1 MRYLTA
7 ALFILTC
14 LTLNLSGA
22 AKFNGS
28 ISFFSSGNLVG
39 YNIPQIY
46 NDSSLYTTGTLV
58 IQIVGVYQPYYGTG
72 LVYGNTLYTSD
83 TITGIYPGYAYN
95 NDTGVVAFAD
105 APSNYNY
112 LWVGLYEFNG
122 YQYVLSDYQNIPVS
136 LYFGSTSPTV
146 DPPSVDSV
154 NKTDLGITYDRYAS
168 YYLSVNASG
177 DDLSYQ
183 WQYSANGNSWENVQD
198 AMAYY
203 YSSSNNSYNYPNSS
217 VLNLENVGMQNST
230 FNGSY
235 DRWPFFKYG
244 YYRVV
249 VSNSG
254 GSTTSQSVYI
264 GEYIPPP
271 PPPIDSDG
279 DGINDD
285 DDTYPYDFDNDG
297 INDSY
302 ETNTGT
308 YVNVTDTGTD
318 PNVRDSDGDGIDDG
332 YETNTGTYLSSSDTG
347 TNPNIYDTD
356 GDGINDLDDYAP
368 NNFAIQAPSLSISR
382 SGDDIIITWPNN
394 TGFELKHST
403 DLSSW
408 FSTGASQGSYTE
420 TMDSAKFF
428 MLTKN

>member
-1 MRYLTA
+1 MRFFIVILLLLLSFKSFA
-7 ALFILTC
+7 APKF
-14 LTLNLSGA
+14 SGNVD
-22 AKFNGS
+22 FV
-28 ISFFSSGNLVG
+28 SSGNLVSFTCPQV
-39 YNIPQIY
+39 YN
-46 NDSSLYTTGTLV
+46 SSYIYTTGNIGLIIYGTYV
-58 IQIVGVYQPYYGTG
+58 PYYGVTPSIG
-72 LVYGNTLYTSD
+72 TVLWTEVSNATLSPGAYLNRNTSTVLL
-83 TITGIYPGYAYN
+83 N
-95 NDTGVVAFAD
+95 D
-105 APSNYNY
+105 APTNYNY
-112 LWVGLYEFNG
+112 LFVGLYEYLNG
-122 YQYVLSDYQNIPVS
+122 IWYLSDYRTVAVSAYFSPPV
-136 LYFGSTSPTV
+136 V
-146 DPPSVDSV
+146 VQPPSVGSV
-154 NKTDLGITYDRYAS
+154 DKTDLGITYDRYAS

-177 DDLSYQ
+177 DGLSYQ
-183 WQYSANGNSWENVQD
+183 WQYSAYGSSWENVQD

-264 GEYIPPP
+264 GEYSPPP
-271 PPPIDSDG
+271 PPPPSDSDG
-279 DGINDD
+279 DGIADNEDQF
-285 DDTYPYDFDNDG
+285 PYDYDNDG

-308 YVNVTDTGTD
+308 YVSATDTGTD
-318 PNVRDSDGDGIDDG
+318 PNVSDTDSDGIGDG
-332 YETNTGTYLSSSDTG
+332 YETNTGTFLSSSDTG

-368 NNFAIQAPSLSISR
+368 NNFAIQAPSLSISQ

-394 TGFELKHST
+394 TGFELKYST

-408 FSTGASQGSYTE
+408 FSTGVSQGSYTE
-420 TMDSAKFF
+420 TIDAAKFF
-428 MLTKN
+428 MLSKN

>member
-1 MRYLTA
+1 MKRLLA

-72 LVYGNTLYTSD
+72 LVYGNTLYTSN

-95 NDTGVVAFAD
+95 NDTGIVAFAD
-105 APSNYNY
+105 APTNYNY

-146 DPPSVDSV
+146 DPPSINSITNNKWDVARGSTV
-154 NKTDLGITYDRYAS
+154 N
-168 YYLSVNASG
+168 LSVSATGEN
-177 DDLSYQ
+177 LSYQ
-183 WQYSANGNSWENVQD
+183 WQYRR
-198 AMAYY
+198 
-203 YSSSNNSYNYPNSS
+203 SSSDSWADVSNSDMSSFPTGAQSEQLTLRNINERINNVIYNY
-217 VLNLENVGMQNST
+217 
-230 FNGSY
+230 F
-235 DRWPFFKYG
+235 G

-254 GSTTSQSVYI
+254 GSVSAEVSVWEQSDPNA
-264 GEYIPPP
+264 PPP
-271 PPPIDSDG
+271 PPPSDSDG
-279 DGINDD
+279 DGIADNEDQF
-285 DDTYPYDFDNDG
+285 PYDYDNDG
-297 INDSY
+297 INDIY

-308 YVNVTDTGTD
+308 YVSATNTGTD
-318 PNVRDSDGDGIDDG
+318 PNVSDTDADGIGDG
-332 YETNTGTYLSSSDTG
+332 YETNTGTFLSSSDTG

-368 NNFAIQAPSLSISR
+368 NNFAIKAPSLSISR

-408 FSTGASQGSYTE
+408 FSTGVSQGSYTE
-420 TMDSAKFF
+420 TMNSAKFF
-428 MLTKN
+428 MLSKN